1 MRIDSSVIGME
12 STRRYTSVAGR
23 ISRMV
28 VISGRQNLGSGTGTL
43 FGDLDGADGKNG
55 GAQTKGKDSPQ
66 DALNATY
73 EEMKARTQN
82 TASGNIRRTD
92 VARAREQLL
101 EIRQQCLNYLMQIFF
116 PERRRTPWE
125 GEDITGERQ
134 ERSGTSSD
142 SEGQA
147 GTLGLNLKTFAFSTQ
162 YYREERETTGY
173 TTQGTVKCADGR
185 EINFNLNV
193 EMSRSFQ
200 EYYEENVSIRQ
211 VSMCDP
217 LVINLSGNIAD
228 LSDQTFLFDIDGDG
242 EEDEINRL
250 AAGSGFLALDKNG
263 DGIINDGSELF
274 GTRSGNGFAD
284 LAAYDT
290 DHNGFIDEGDEIWD
304 KLKIWV
310 MDENGNQQLY
320 SFAEKGVGAIC
331 LQNAST
337 DFALTDEKNE
347 VKGMV
352 RNTGFFLY
360 ENGNTGTV
368 QHVDLALHGERTQA
382 KVRQNQDKYTQWMY
396 RMA

>member
-147 GTLGLNLKTFAFSTQ
+147 GILGLNLKTFAFSTQ

-228 LSDQTFLFDIDGDG
+228 LSDQTFLFDIDD
-242 EEDEINRL
+242 
-250 AAGSGFLALDKNG
+250 
-263 DGIINDGSELF
+263 
-274 GTRSGNGFAD
+274 
-284 LAAYDT
+284 
-290 DHNGFIDEGDEIWD
+290 
-304 KLKIWV
+304 
-310 MDENGNQQLY
+310 
-320 SFAEKGVGAIC
+320 
-331 LQNAST
+331 
-337 DFALTDEKNE
+337 
-347 VKGMV
+347 
-352 RNTGFFLY
+352 
-360 ENGNTGTV
+360 
-368 QHVDLALHGERTQA
+368 
-382 KVRQNQDKYTQWMY
+382 
-396 RMA
+396 